1 MGKKSV
7 NNGVRFDAER
17 YAATADAWGQ
27 NSKTSDETFEYVTES
42 GKPVLI
48 KKLGIED
55 VLEMGLFDKLDFFT
69 KALAEIDTKKPGQ
82 APEGEAGSFAVNALK
97 NFGQLKST
105 IHRILLAG
113 VIAPVLHPVPEPPAV
128 KKDGVLYVDSV
139 PFEEC
144 LELFGEILDME
155 GLSTFRKESE
165 ADMGDVPADESV
177 QNSTE

>member
-42 GKPVLI
+42 GRPVLI

-69 KALAEIDTKKPGQ
+69 KALAETDTKKPGQ

-113 VIAPVLHPVPEPPAV
+113 VIARRLDAVFPGLGLTAKAEAIQPIWPSPPEKATTWLVTRGTATDTPSMDRAAAPERARRV
-128 KKDGVLYVDSV
+128 RPLRGS
-139 PFEEC
+139 
-144 LELFGEILDME
+144 
-155 GLSTFRKESE
+155 
-165 ADMGDVPADESV
+165 
-177 QNSTE
+177 